1 MPQMA
6 DITIKKN
13 DGTTDI
19 VYTGTVPASG
29 SEPAVWRATAGVA
42 APALA
47 PEFRLSARD
56 ADNGKK
62 RALRSTFVF
71 PQSVTNTTTG
81 VTTVSDRALG
91 STDVSF
97 SKNMS
102 QSAIDEFVAQWSGLL
117 RAALIQS
124 CLKAGYSAT

>member
-1 MPQMA
+1 MPKLA
-6 DITIKKN
+6 DIAVKKN

-47 PEFRLSARD
+47 PEFRLLARD

-62 RALRSTFVF
+62 RALRSTFLY
-71 PQSVTNTTTG
+71 PESVTNTTTG
-81 VTTVSDRALG
+81 VTTVKERALA
-91 STDVSF
+91 STDLSF

-102 QSAIDEFVAQWSGLL
+102 AAAIDEFVAQWSGLI

-124 CLKAGYSAT
+124 CHKAGYSAT

>member
-1 MPQMA
+1 MPQLA
-6 DITIKKN
+6 DITVKKN

-47 PEFRLSARD
+47 PEFRLLARD

-62 RALRSTFVF
+62 RALRSTFLY
-71 PQSVTNTTTG
+71 PESVTNTTTG
-81 VTTVSDRALG
+81 VTTVKERALA
-91 STDVSF
+91 STDLSF

-102 QSAIDEFVAQWSGLL
+102 AAAIDEFVAQWSGLI

-124 CLKAGYSAT
+124 CHKAGYSAT